1 MLGTVSDRTLAKQ
14 LGMNQATVRRQRHL
28 QGRESFKNSRSAA
41 IGKPEALAQLG
52 KVTDCHLAS
61 LRGIDSES
69 VRQKRRS
76 LGIPSSSPSRHRK
89 WTEAEGA
96 LMGTAS
102 GLEVAAQVGCAVA
115 QAWYARN
122 KREVLAFHPVFPGL
136 MPCYSNLVLC
146 PMRMSLRPREC
157 PFWKARDRNGGY
169 RRSDRSGGLMEILT
183 NWARSQIPR
192 LRSSIASVS
201 LLLQS

>member
-1 MLGTVSDRTLAKQ
+1 MDGGNALDAGHGVRSDARKAARHESGYCQAAEAFARTGKL
-14 LGMNQATVRRQRHL
+14 
-28 QGRESFKNSRSAA
+28 KNSRSAA
-41 IGKPEALAQLG
+41 IGKPEALAQLR

-76 LGIPSSSPSRHRK
+76 LGIPSSFPRRHRK
-89 WTEAEGA
+89 WTEAERA

-115 QAWYARN
+115 QAWYALN

-169 RRSDRSGGLMEILT
+169 RRSDR
-183 NWARSQIPR
+183 
-192 LRSSIASVS
+192 
-201 LLLQS
+201 